1 LLTDINVKIGLH
13 KEKWIVDL
21 QLNCIVGLQK
31 MIDYSPHTKYTA
43 QKIQD
48 KVTRGAYFYS
58 SFSIDDGIGSTTN
71 IKKLIEKLTLRY
83 DLNLTSRQ
91 RNYRLKTGK
100 PIADL
105 IVQDVIYE
113 NRWQFIL
120 LITTP
125 NSHKHSKQISPPNE
139 EQKQIGKDK
148 IFEIEELSFSR
159 ENIIAETDLIH
170 NYFNDDEAFQFVMSK
185 PYLELDFAGCSAELI
200 RMTHKKYKSN
210 SDKFYKTPSKPFSW
224 TWRWKKEVIAKKKS
238 DLVSIINR
246 YVSQTNKVKPIEDL
260 VKWQSYFQT
269 YAVFR
274 GMRQQVGRLYALGK
288 LFLYSRSKQRWDDQ
302 NLPTLKLYFLPRLE
316 LYAESYEE
324 YCLRREIYTN
334 FDLELPR
341 YISLTLDMD
350 KVINFVDKMEKKQ
363 HS

>member
-1 LLTDINVKIGLH
+1 
-13 KEKWIVDL
+13 
-21 QLNCIVGLQK
+21 

-58 SFSIDDGIGSTTN
+58 SFSIDNGIGSTTN

-125 NSHKHSKQISPPNE
+125 NSHKHSKQPTHSNE
-139 EQKQIGKDK
+139 QQKKIGKDK
-148 IFEIEELSFSR
+148 IFEIEELSFSK
-159 ENIIAETDLIH
+159 EHILTEINLIH
-170 NYFNDDEAFQFVMSK
+170 SYFNDDEALKFVMAK
-185 PYLELDFAGCSAELI
+185 PYLALDFAGCPAELI
-200 RMTHKKYKSN
+200 RMTHKKYKPN
-210 SDKFYKTPSKPFSW
+210 TDKFYRSPSKPFSW
-224 TWRWKKEVIAKKKS
+224 TWRWKKDVIVKKKT
-238 DLVSIINR
+238 DLVNIINR
-246 YVSQTNKVKPIEDL
+246 YVSQTNKTKPIEDL

-274 GMRQQVGRLYALGK
+274 GMRQQVGRLYTLGK

-302 NLPTLKLYFLPRLE
+302 NLPILKLYFLPRLE

-324 YCLRREIYTN
+324 YCLRREIYIN
-334 FDLELPR
+334 YDIELPR
-341 YISLTLDMD
+341 ILAQNCDWNKIDSFL
-350 KVINFVDKMEKKQ
+350 NAN
-363 HS
+363 

>member
-1 LLTDINVKIGLH
+1 
-13 KEKWIVDL
+13 
-21 QLNCIVGLQK
+21 

-71 IKKLIEKLTLRY
+71 IKKLIEKLTIRY

-125 NSHKHSKQISPPNE
+125 NSHKHSKQRIHPTE
-139 EQKQIGKDK
+139 QQKQIGKGK
-148 IFEIEELSFSR
+148 IFEMEELSFSS
-159 ENIIAETDLIH
+159 EHISAETDLIH
-170 NYFNDDEAFQFVMSK
+170 SYFNDDEVLKFVMSK
-185 PYLELDFAGCSAELI
+185 PYLELDFAGCSAELV
-200 RMTHKKYKSN
+200 RMTHKKYKAN
-210 SDKFYKTPSKPFSW
+210 SDKFYRTPSKPFSW
-224 TWRWKKEVIAKKKS
+224 TWRWKKEVISRKKT
-238 DLVSIINR
+238 DLVNIINR
-246 YVSQTNKVKPIEDL
+246 YVSQTNKAKSLEDL
-260 VKWQSYFQT
+260 AKWQSYFQT

-274 GMRQQVGRLYALGK
+274 GMRQQVGRLYTLGK
-288 LFLYSRSKQRWDDQ
+288 LFFYSRGKQRWGDQ
-302 NLPTLKLYFLPRLE
+302 ELPNLKLYFAPRYE
-316 LYAESYEE
+316 TYAESYDE
-324 YCLRREIYTN
+324 YCLRREIYIN
-334 FDLELPR
+334 YDIELPR
-341 YISLTLDMD
+341 ELAQNRNWFEID
-350 KVINFVDKMEKKQ
+350 NFLSRYM
-363 HS
+363 

>member
-1 LLTDINVKIGLH
+1 
-13 KEKWIVDL
+13 
-21 QLNCIVGLQK
+21 

-58 SFSIDDGIGSTTN
+58 SFSIDNGIGSTTN
-71 IKKLIEKLTLRY
+71 IKKLIEKLTDRY

-105 IVQDVIYE
+105 IVQDVMYE
-113 NRWQFIL
+113 NRWLFIL

-125 NSHKHSKQISPPNE
+125 NSHKHSKQPIHANE
-139 EQKQIGKDK
+139 QQEQIGKDK
-148 IFEIEELSFSR
+148 IFEMEELSFSR
-159 ENIIAETDLIH
+159 EHIIAETELIH
-170 NYFNDDEAFQFVMSK
+170 SYFKDDEVLKFVMSK
-185 PYLELDFAGCSAELI
+185 PYLELDFAGCSAELV

-224 TWRWKKEVIAKKKS
+224 TWRWKKEVIAKKKT
-238 DLVSIINR
+238 DLVNIINR
-246 YVSQTNKVKPIEDL
+246 YVSQPNKAKPIEDI

-274 GMRQQVGRLYALGK
+274 GMRQQVGRLYTLGK
-288 LFLYSRSKQRWDDQ
+288 LFFYSRGKQRWDDS
-302 NLPTLKLYFLPRLE
+302 NLPTLKLYFAPRYE
-316 LYAESYEE
+316 TYADSYEE
-324 YCLRREIYTN
+324 YCLKREIYLN
-334 FDLELPR
+334 FDKELPR
-341 YISLTLDMD
+341 DISSGLDMH
-350 KVINFVDKMEKKQ
+350 KVIEFLEK
-363 HS
+363 

>member
-1 LLTDINVKIGLH
+1 
-13 KEKWIVDL
+13 
-21 QLNCIVGLQK
+21 

-58 SFSIDDGIGSTTN
+58 SFSVDNGIGSTTN
-71 IKKLIEKLTLRY
+71 IEKLINKLTIRY

-91 RNYRLKTGK
+91 RNYRLKIGK

-125 NSHKHSKQISPPNE
+125 NSHKHSKQPTHSNE
-139 EQKQIGKDK
+139 QQKQIGKDK
-148 IFEIEELSFSR
+148 IFEMEELSFSR
-159 ENIIAETDLIH
+159 EHIIAETDLIH
-170 NYFNDDEAFQFVMSK
+170 RYFNDDEVLKFVMSK
-185 PYLELDFAGCSAELI
+185 PYLELDFAGCSAELV

-210 SDKFYKTPSKPFSW
+210 LDKFYRTPSKPFSW
-224 TWRWKKEVIAKKKS
+224 TWRWKKDVIAKKKM
-238 DLVSIINR
+238 DLVNIINR
-246 YVSQTNKVKPIEDL
+246 YVSQTNKTKPIEDL

-274 GMRQQVGRLYALGK
+274 GMRQQVGRLYTLGK
-288 LFLYSRSKQRWDDQ
+288 LFFFSRTKQRWDDG
-302 NLPTLKLYFLPRLE
+302 NLPILKLYFAPRYE
-316 LYAESYEE
+316 TYADSYEE
-324 YCLRREIYTN
+324 YYLRREIYIN
-334 FDLELPR
+334 YDVEVPR
-341 YISLTLDMD
+341 EIILSKEWNKIEMYLS
-350 KVINFVDKMEKKQ
+350 
-363 HS
+363 

>member
-1 LLTDINVKIGLH
+1 
-13 KEKWIVDL
+13 
-21 QLNCIVGLQK
+21 

-71 IKKLIEKLTLRY
+71 IKKMIEKLTTRY

-105 IVQDVIYE
+105 IVQDVMYE

-125 NSHKHSKQISPPNE
+125 NSHKHSKQTDLRSLQ
-139 EQKQIGKDK
+139 QKQVGKDK
-148 IFEIEELSFSR
+148 IIEVEELAFDKVNLNSEIE
-159 ENIIAETDLIH
+159 LIH
-170 NYFNDDEAFQFVMSK
+170 SYFKDDESLKFVLSK
-185 PYLELDFAGCSAELI
+185 PYLELDFAGYAAELV
-200 RMTHKKYKSN
+200 RMTHKKYKTST
-210 SDKFYKTPSKPFSW
+210 DKFYRRPRKSYSW
-224 TWRWKKEVIAKKKS
+224 TWRWKKNTIEKKQK
-238 DLVSIINR
+238 DLVNIINR
-246 YVSQTNKVKPIEDL
+246 YISQTDKSKSIEDL
-260 VKWQSYFQT
+260 TNWQSYFQT

-274 GMRQQVGRLYALGK
+274 GMRQQVGRLHALGK
-288 LFLYSRSKQRWDDQ
+288 LFFYSRTKQRWDDK
-302 NLPTLKLYFLPRLE
+302 NLPMLKLYFLPRFK

-324 YCLRREIYTN
+324 YRLRRDIY
-334 FDLELPR
+334 
-341 YISLTLDMD
+341 
-350 KVINFVDKMEKKQ
+350 INFGKEISRGILKNGDWREIENYLV
-363 HS
+363 

>member
-1 LLTDINVKIGLH
+1 
-13 KEKWIVDL
+13 
-21 QLNCIVGLQK
+21 
-31 MIDYSPHTKYTA
+31 M
-43 QKIQD
+43 
-48 KVTRGAYFYS
+48 
-58 SFSIDDGIGSTTN
+58 
-71 IKKLIEKLTLRY
+71 
-83 DLNLTSRQ
+83 
-91 RNYRLKTGK
+91 
-100 PIADL
+100 
-105 IVQDVIYE
+105 
-113 NRWQFIL
+113 
-120 LITTP
+120 ITTP
-125 NSHKHSKQISPPNE
+125 NSHKHSRQTISS
-139 EQKQIGKDK
+139 EQLKQIGKDK
-148 IFEIEELSFSR
+148 IFELEDLSFSR
-159 ENIIAETDLIH
+159 EHIIAETDLIH
-170 NYFNDDEAFQFVMSK
+170 SYFNDDEALKFVMSK
-185 PYLELDFAGCSAELI
+185 PYLELDFAGCSAELV
-200 RMTHKKYKSN
+200 RMTHKKYTSN
-210 SDKFYKTPSKPFSW
+210 SDKFYITPSKPFSW
-224 TWRWKKEVIAKKKS
+224 NWRWKKEVIAKKKT
-238 DLVSIINR
+238 DLVNTINR
-246 YVSQTNKVKPIEDL
+246 YVSQTHKTKAIEDI

>member
-1 LLTDINVKIGLH
+1 
-13 KEKWIVDL
+13 
-21 QLNCIVGLQK
+21 

-58 SFSIDDGIGSTTN
+58 SFSIDNGISSTTN
-71 IKKLIEKLTLRY
+71 IKKLIDKLTVRY

-125 NSHKHSKQISPPNE
+125 NSHKHSKQTIHPT
-139 EQKQIGKDK
+139 EQKKQISKYK
-148 IFEIEELSFSR
+148 IFEMEELSFSR
-159 ENIIAETDLIH
+159 EHIIAETDLIH
-170 NYFNDDEAFQFVMSK
+170 RYFNDDEVLKFVMSK
-185 PYLELDFAGCSAELI
+185 PYPEFDFAGCSAELV
-200 RMTHKKYKSN
+200 RMTHKKYRSN
-210 SDKFYKTPSKPFSW
+210 SDKFYRTPSKPFSW
-224 TWRWKKEVIAKKKS
+224 TWRWKKDIVAKKKT
-238 DLVSIINR
+238 DLVNIINR
-246 YVSQTNKVKPIEDL
+246 YVSQTNKAKPIEDL

-274 GMRQQVGRLYALGK
+274 GMRQQVGRLYTLGK
-288 LFLYSRSKQRWDDQ
+288 LFLYSRGKQRWDEH

-316 LYAESYEE
+316 LYAESYDE
-324 YCLRREIYTN
+324 YCLRREIYIN
-334 FDLELPR
+334 YDVELPR
-341 YISLTLDMD
+341 KLSQNFDWTGIDNFLTNNVSHDV
-350 KVINFVDKMEKKQ
+350 KF
-363 HS
+363 

>member
-1 LLTDINVKIGLH
+1 
-13 KEKWIVDL
+13 
-21 QLNCIVGLQK
+21 

-71 IKKLIEKLTLRY
+71 IKKLIDKLTVRY

-125 NSHKHSKQISPPNE
+125 NSHKHRKQPIHSTE
-139 EQKQIGKDK
+139 QQKQIGKDK

-159 ENIIAETDLIH
+159 EHIIAEIDLIH
-170 NYFNDDEAFQFVMSK
+170 DYFKDDEVLNFIMSK
-185 PYLELDFAGCSAELI
+185 PYLELDFAGCSAELV

-210 SDKFYKTPSKPFSW
+210 SDKFYRTPSKPFSW
-224 TWRWKKEVIAKKKS
+224 TWRWKKEVVAKKKM
-238 DLVSIINR
+238 DLVNIINR
-246 YVSQTNKVKPIEDL
+246 YVSQTNKAKPIEDL

-274 GMRQQVGRLYALGK
+274 GMRQQVGRLYTLGK

-302 NLPTLKLYFLPRLE
+302 KLPILKLYFLPRLE
-316 LYAESYEE
+316 LYAESYDE
-324 YCLRREIYTN
+324 YCLRRDIYVH
-334 FDLELPR
+334 FGKELPR
-341 YISLTLDMD
+341 KLSKTEQWNEIDDFLNA
-350 KVINFVDKMEKKQ
+350 I
-363 HS
+363 

>member
-1 LLTDINVKIGLH
+1 
-13 KEKWIVDL
+13 
-21 QLNCIVGLQK
+21 

-170 NYFNDDEAFQFVMSK
+170 NYFNDDEVLKFVMSK
-185 PYLELDFAGCSAELI
+185 PYLELDFAGCFAELV

-210 SDKFYKTPSKPFSW
+210 SDKFYRIPSKPFSW
-224 TWRWKKEVIAKKKS
+224 TWRWKKEVIAKKKT
-238 DLVSIINR
+238 DLVNTINR
-246 YVSQTNKVKPIEDL
+246 YVSQSNKAKSIEDIA
-260 VKWQSYFQT
+260 KWQSYFQT

-274 GMRQQVGRLYALGK
+274 GMRQQVGRLYTLGK
-288 LFLYSRSKQRWDDQ
+288 LFLYSRGKQRWDDS
-302 NLPTLKLYFLPRLE
+302 NLPTLKLYFAPRYE
-316 LYAESYEE
+316 TYAESYGE
-324 YCLRREIYTN
+324 YCLRREIYIN
-334 FDLELPR
+334 YDVELPR
-341 YISLTLDMD
+341 RLAQNCDWNKIDSFLS
-350 KVINFVDKMEKKQ
+350 NFKDSKE
-363 HS
+363 

>member
-1 LLTDINVKIGLH
+1 
-13 KEKWIVDL
+13 
-21 QLNCIVGLQK
+21 

-58 SFSIDDGIGSTTN
+58 SFSIDDGIGSMTN
-71 IKKLIEKLTLRY
+71 IKKLIDKLTVRY

-125 NSHKHSKQISPPNE
+125 NSHKHSKQSIHSTE
-139 EQKQIGKDK
+139 QQKQIVKDK
-148 IFEIEELSFSR
+148 IFELEDLSFSR
-159 ENIIAETDLIH
+159 EHIITETKLIH
-170 NYFNDDEAFQFVMSK
+170 EYFKDDEALKFVMSK
-185 PYLELDFAGCSAELI
+185 PYLELDFASCSAELV

-210 SDKFYKTPSKPFSW
+210 SDKFYRTPSKPFSW
-224 TWRWKKEVIAKKKS
+224 TWRWKKEAVAKKKT
-238 DLVSIINR
+238 DLLNIINR
-246 YVSQTNKVKPIEDL
+246 YVSQTNKTKQIEDL
-260 VKWQSYFQT
+260 VRWQSFFQT

-274 GMRQQVGRLYALGK
+274 GMRQQVGRLYTLGK
-288 LFLYSRSKQRWDDQ
+288 LFLYSRGKQRWEDS
-302 NLPTLKLYFLPRLE
+302 NFPTLKLYFAPRYE
-316 LYAESYEE
+316 TYAESYEE
-324 YCLRREIYTN
+324 YCTRREVYIHS
-334 FDLELPR
+334 DVELPR
-341 YISLTLDMD
+341 YLATQGNWDSIDKYLSLCLS
-350 KVINFVDKMEKKQ
+350 K
-363 HS
+363 

>member
-1 LLTDINVKIGLH
+1 
-13 KEKWIVDL
+13 
-21 QLNCIVGLQK
+21 

-58 SFSIDDGIGSTTN
+58 SFSIDDGIGSMTN
-71 IKKLIEKLTLRY
+71 IKKLIDKLTVRY

-125 NSHKHSKQISPPNE
+125 NSYKHSKQPTHPT
-139 EQKQIGKDK
+139 EQHKQIGKDK
-148 IFEIEELSFSR
+148 IVEMEELSFSR
-159 ENIIAETDLIH
+159 ENIIVETNLIH
-170 NYFNDDEAFQFVMSK
+170 KYFNDDEALKFIMSK
-185 PYLELDFAGCSAELI
+185 PYLELDFAGCLAELV
-200 RMTHKKYKSN
+200 RMTHKKYKPN
-210 SDKFYKTPSKPFSW
+210 TDKFYRSPSKPFSW
-224 TWRWKKEVIAKKKS
+224 TWRWKKEVVAKKKT
-238 DLVSIINR
+238 DLVNIINR
-246 YVSQTNKVKPIEDL
+246 YVSQADKAKPIEDL
-260 VKWQSYFQT
+260 NKWQSYFQT

-274 GMRQQVGRLYALGK
+274 GMRQQVGRLYSLGK

-302 NLPTLKLYFLPRLE
+302 KLPILKLYFLPRLK
-316 LYAESYEE
+316 LYAESYEQ
-324 YCLRREIYTN
+324 YCLRREIYIN
-334 FDLELPR
+334 YDVELPIGLAQN
-341 YISLTLDMD
+341 YDWNEIDNFLTNN
-350 KVINFVDKMEKKQ
+350 V
-363 HS
+363 

>member
-1 LLTDINVKIGLH
+1 
-13 KEKWIVDL
+13 
-21 QLNCIVGLQK
+21 

-83 DLNLTSRQ
+83 NLNLTSRQ

-159 ENIIAETDLIH
+159 EHIIAETDLIH

>member
-1 LLTDINVKIGLH
+1 
-13 KEKWIVDL
+13 
-21 QLNCIVGLQK
+21 

-58 SFSIDDGIGSTTN
+58 SFSIDDCIGSTTN
-71 IKKLIEKLTLRY
+71 IKKLIEKLTIRY

-125 NSHKHSKQISPPNE
+125 NSHKHSKRPDPSNNQS
-139 EQKQIGKDK
+139 QQTCKDK
-148 IFEIEELSFSR
+148 IVEVKEIAFDKESVHSEI
-159 ENIIAETDLIH
+159 NLIH
-170 NYFNDDEAFQFVMSK
+170 DYFNDEEPLKFVMNR
-185 PYLELDFAGCSAELI
+185 PYLEIDFAGCSAELV
-200 RMTHKKYKSN
+200 RMTHKKYKPT
-210 SDKFYKTPSKPFSW
+210 DKFYKTPNKTYSW
-224 TWRWKKEVIAKKKS
+224 TWRWKKEVIEQKKR
-238 DLVSIINR
+238 DLVNIINR
-246 YVSQTNKVKPIEDL
+246 YVSQSNKAKPIEDL

-274 GMRQQVGRLYALGK
+274 GMRQQVGRLYTLGK
-288 LFLYSRSKQRWDDQ
+288 LFLYSRSKQRWDDEKF
-302 NLPTLKLYFLPRLE
+302 PSMKLYYLPRYE

-324 YCLRREIYTN
+324 YCLKREIYAN
-334 FDLELPR
+334 FDLGLPR

-350 KVINFVDKMEKKQ
+350 KVIQFIDKMEKSNIHK
-363 HS
+363 SNVAF

>member
-1 LLTDINVKIGLH
+1 
-13 KEKWIVDL
+13 
-21 QLNCIVGLQK
+21 

-58 SFSIDDGIGSTTN
+58 SFSIDNGIGSTTN
-71 IKKLIEKLTLRY
+71 MKKLIEKLTIRY

-125 NSHKHSKQISPPNE
+125 NSHKHSKQPVHPT
-139 EQKQIGKDK
+139 EQHKQIGKDK
-148 IFEIEELSFSR
+148 IIEMEELSFSR

-170 NYFNDDEAFQFVMSK
+170 DYFKDGEVLKFVMSK
-185 PYLELDFAGCSAELI
+185 PYLELDFAGCSAELV
-200 RMTHKKYKSN
+200 RMTHKKYKAN

-224 TWRWKKEVIAKKKS
+224 TWRWKKEVVAKKKI
-238 DLVSIINR
+238 DLVNIINR
-246 YVSQTNKVKPIEDL
+246 YVSQTNKAKPIEDL
-260 VKWQSYFQT
+260 AKWQSYFQT

-274 GMRQQVGRLYALGK
+274 GMRQQVGRLYTLGK
-288 LFLYSRSKQRWDDQ
+288 LFLYSRGKQRWDDE
-302 NLPTLKLYFLPRLE
+302 NLPTLKLYFAPRYDK
-316 LYAESYEE
+316 YADSYEE
-324 YCLRREIYTN
+324 YYLKREIYLN
-334 FDLELPR
+334 FDKELPR
-341 YISLTLDMD
+341 DISSKLDMH
-350 KVINFVDKMEKKQ
+350 KVIEFLDNDRD
-363 HS
+363 

>member
-1 LLTDINVKIGLH
+1 
-13 KEKWIVDL
+13 
-21 QLNCIVGLQK
+21 

-48 KVTRGAYFYS
+48 KATRGAYFYS
-58 SFSIDDGIGSTTN
+58 SFSIDNGIGSTTN
-71 IKKLIEKLTLRY
+71 IKKLIEKLTDRY

-125 NSHKHSKQISPPNE
+125 NSHKHSKQPVHPT
-139 EQKQIGKDK
+139 EQHKQIGKDK
-148 IFEIEELSFSR
+148 IIEMEELSFSR

-170 NYFNDDEAFQFVMSK
+170 DYFKDGEVLKFVMSK
-185 PYLELDFAGCSAELI
+185 PYLELDFAGCSAELV
-200 RMTHKKYKSN
+200 RMTHKKYKAN

-224 TWRWKKEVIAKKKS
+224 TWRWKKEVIAKKKT
-238 DLVSIINR
+238 DLVNIINR
-246 YVSQTNKVKPIEDL
+246 YVSQPNKAKPIEDL

-274 GMRQQVGRLYALGK
+274 GMRQQVGRLYTLGK
-288 LFLYSRSKQRWDDQ
+288 LFLYSRGKQRWDDLS
-302 NLPTLKLYFLPRLE
+302 LPTLKLYFASRYDK
-316 LYAESYEE
+316 YADSYEE
-324 YCLRREIYTN
+324 YYLKREIYLN
-334 FDLELPR
+334 FDKELPR
-341 YISLTLDMD
+341 DISSGLDMN
-350 KVINFVDKMEKKQ
+350 KVIEFLEK
-363 HS
+363 

>member
-1 LLTDINVKIGLH
+1 
-13 KEKWIVDL
+13 
-21 QLNCIVGLQK
+21 

-71 IKKLIEKLTLRY
+71 IKKLIDKLTVRY

-125 NSHKHSKQISPPNE
+125 NSHKHSKQPIHSTE
-139 EQKQIGKDK
+139 QQKQIGKDK

-159 ENIIAETDLIH
+159 EHIIAETNLIH
-170 NYFNDDEAFQFVMSK
+170 DYFKDDEVLNFIMSK
-185 PYLELDFAGCSAELI
+185 PYLELDFAGCSAELV

-210 SDKFYKTPSKPFSW
+210 SDKFYRTPSKPFSW
-224 TWRWKKEVIAKKKS
+224 TWRWKKDVIAKKKT
-238 DLVSIINR
+238 DLVNIINR
-246 YVSQTNKVKPIEDL
+246 YVSQPNKAKPIEDL
-260 VKWQSYFQT
+260 VKWQSFFQT

-274 GMRQQVGRLYALGK
+274 GMRQQVGRLYTLGK
-288 LFLYSRSKQRWDDQ
+288 LFLYSRGKQRWDDQ
-302 NLPTLKLYFLPRLE
+302 ELPNLKLYFAPRYE
-316 LYAESYEE
+316 TYAESYDE
-324 YCLRREIYTN
+324 YCIRRDVYTH
-334 FDLELPR
+334 FGKELPR
-341 YISLTLDMD
+341 EIAKDGGW
-350 KVINFVDKMEKKQ
+350 EKIEEFLG
-363 HS
+363 

>member
-1 LLTDINVKIGLH
+1 
-13 KEKWIVDL
+13 
-21 QLNCIVGLQK
+21 

-58 SFSIDDGIGSTTN
+58 SFSIDNGIGSTTN
-71 IKKLIEKLTLRY
+71 IKKLIEKLTIRY

-105 IVQDVIYE
+105 IVQDVMYE

-125 NSHKHSKQISPPNE
+125 NSHKHSKQTVHSTE
-139 EQKQIGKDK
+139 QQKQIGKDK

-159 ENIIAETDLIH
+159 ENIIAETNLIH
-170 NYFNDDEAFQFVMSK
+170 NYFKDDESLKFVMSK
-185 PYLELDFAGCSAELI
+185 PYLELDFAGCSAELV

-210 SDKFYKTPSKPFSW
+210 SDKFYRSPSKPFSW
-224 TWRWKKEVIAKKKS
+224 TWRWKKEVVAKKKT
-238 DLVSIINR
+238 DLVNIINR
-246 YVSQTNKVKPIEDL
+246 YVSQTNKARSIEDL

-274 GMRQQVGRLYALGK
+274 GMRQQVGRLYTLGK
-288 LFLYSRSKQRWDDQ
+288 LFLYSRGKQRWDDE
-302 NLPTLKLYFLPRLE
+302 NLPILKLYFLPRCKM
-316 LYAESYEE
+316 YAESYDE
-324 YCLRREIYTN
+324 YCLRREIYVN

-341 YISLTLDMD
+341 DIAMSKNWHLIGMYICDQEQ
-350 KVINFVDKMEKKQ
+350 VD
-363 HS
+363 

>member
-1 LLTDINVKIGLH
+1 
-13 KEKWIVDL
+13 
-21 QLNCIVGLQK
+21 

-58 SFSIDDGIGSTTN
+58 SFSIDNGIGSTTN
-71 IKKLIEKLTLRY
+71 IKKLIEKLTDRY

-105 IVQDVIYE
+105 IVQDVMYE
-113 NRWQFIL
+113 NRWLFIL

-125 NSHKHSKQISPPNE
+125 NSHKHSKQPIHSTE
-139 EQKQIGKDK
+139 QQKQFGKDK

-159 ENIIAETDLIH
+159 ELVIAETDLVH
-170 NYFNDDEAFQFVMSK
+170 DYFKDDEVLKFVMSK
-185 PYLELDFAGCSAELI
+185 PYLELDFAGCSAELV

-224 TWRWKKEVIAKKKS
+224 TWRWKKEVIAKKKT
-238 DLVSIINR
+238 DLVNIINR
-246 YVSQTNKVKPIEDL
+246 YVSQTNKTKTIEDL

-274 GMRQQVGRLYALGK
+274 GMRQQVGRLYTLGK
-288 LFLYSRSKQRWDDQ
+288 LFLYSRCKQRWDDQ
-302 NLPTLKLYFLPRLE
+302 ELPTLKLYFAQRYE
-316 LYAESYEE
+316 TYADSYEE
-324 YCLRREIYTN
+324 YCLRREIYIN
-334 FDLELPR
+334 YDIELPR
-341 YISLTLDMD
+341 ELAQNCDWNEIDHFLNATGC
-350 KVINFVDKMEKKQ
+350 F
-363 HS
+363 

>member
-1 LLTDINVKIGLH
+1 
-13 KEKWIVDL
+13 
-21 QLNCIVGLQK
+21 

-58 SFSIDDGIGSTTN
+58 SFSIDNGIGSTTN
-71 IKKLIEKLTLRY
+71 IKKLIDKLTVRY

-100 PIADL
+100 LIADL

-125 NSHKHSKQISPPNE
+125 NSHKHSKQTVQSTE
-139 EQKQIGKDK
+139 QQKQIGKDK

-159 ENIIAETDLIH
+159 EHIIAETDLIH
-170 NYFNDDEAFQFVMSK
+170 DYFKDDEVLKFVMSK
-185 PYLELDFAGCSAELI
+185 PYLELDFAGYSAELV

-210 SDKFYKTPSKPFSW
+210 TDKFYRTPNKPFSW
-224 TWRWKKEVIAKKKS
+224 TWRWKKEVVAKKKT
-238 DLVSIINR
+238 DLVNIINR
-246 YVSQTNKVKPIEDL
+246 YVSQTNKAKPIEDL

-274 GMRQQVGRLYALGK
+274 GMRQQVGRLYTLGK
-288 LFLYSRSKQRWDDQ
+288 LFLYSRGKQRWDDE
-302 NLPTLKLYFLPRLE
+302 NLPILKLYFLPRCE
-316 LYAESYEE
+316 MYAESYDE
-324 YCLRREIYTN
+324 YCLRRDIYVH
-334 FDLELPR
+334 FGKELPR
-341 YISLTLDMD
+341 KLSKTVQWNEIDDFLN
-350 KVINFVDKMEKKQ
+350 VN
-363 HS
+363 

>member
-1 LLTDINVKIGLH
+1 
-13 KEKWIVDL
+13 
-21 QLNCIVGLQK
+21 

-105 IVQDVIYE
+105 IVQDVMYE

-125 NSHKHSKQISPPNE
+125 NSHKHSKQTMHYTE
-139 EQKQIGKDK
+139 QQKQIGKDK
-148 IFEIEELSFSR
+148 IVEMEELSFSR
-159 ENIIAETDLIH
+159 EHIIAETDLIH
-170 NYFNDDEAFQFVMSK
+170 NYFNDDESLKFVMSK
-185 PYLELDFAGCSAELI
+185 PYLELDFAGCSAELV

-210 SDKFYKTPSKPFSW
+210 SDKFYRTPSKPFSW
-224 TWRWKKEVIAKKKS
+224 TWRWKKEVVAKKKT
-238 DLVSIINR
+238 DLVNIINR
-246 YVSQTNKVKPIEDL
+246 YVSQTNKAKPIEDL
-260 VKWQSYFQT
+260 VKWQTYFQT

-274 GMRQQVGRLYALGK
+274 GMRQQVGRLYTLGR
-288 LFLYSRSKQRWDDQ
+288 LFLYSRGKQRWDDE
-302 NLPTLKLYFLPRLE
+302 NLPILKLYFLPRCKM
-316 LYAESYEE
+316 YAESYDE
-324 YCLRREIYTN
+324 YRLRREIYVN
-334 FDLELPR
+334 FDVELPR
-341 YISLTLDMD
+341 EMASKPDWNMVQNYLDEF
-350 KVINFVDKMEKKQ
+350 N
-363 HS
+363 

>member
-1 LLTDINVKIGLH
+1 
-13 KEKWIVDL
+13 
-21 QLNCIVGLQK
+21 

-83 DLNLTSRQ
+83 NLNLTSRQ

-125 NSHKHSKQISPPNE
+125 NSHRHSKQPTHSNE
-139 EQKQIGKDK
+139 QQKQIGKDK
-148 IFEIEELSFSR
+148 IFELEDLSFSR
-159 ENIIAETDLIH
+159 EHIIAETDLIH
-170 NYFNDDEAFQFVMSK
+170 SYFNDDEAFKFVMFK
-185 PYLELDFAGCSAELI
+185 PYLELDFVGCSAELV
-200 RMTHKKYKSN
+200 RMTHKKYRSN
-210 SDKFYKTPSKPFSW
+210 SDKFYKTPNKPFSW
-224 TWRWKKEVIAKKKS
+224 TWRWKKEVIAKKKT
-238 DLVSIINR
+238 DLVNTINR
-246 YVSQTNKVKPIEDL
+246 YVSQTNKAKPIADL

-274 GMRQQVGRLYALGK
+274 GMRQQVGRLYTLGK
-288 LFLYSRSKQRWDDQ
+288 LFLYSRGKQRWDDS
-302 NLPTLKLYFLPRLE
+302 NLPILKLYFAPRYE
-316 LYAESYEE
+316 TYAESYEE
-324 YCLRREIYTN
+324 YFLRREVYINYGV
-334 FDLELPR
+334 ELSR
-341 YISLTLDMD
+341 KLALNCDWNEIDEFLD
-350 KVINFVDKMEKKQ
+350 
-363 HS
+363 

>member
-1 LLTDINVKIGLH
+1 
-13 KEKWIVDL
+13 
-21 QLNCIVGLQK
+21 

-71 IKKLIEKLTLRY
+71 IKKLIEKFTLRY
-83 DLNLTSRQ
+83 ELNLTSRQ

-125 NSHKHSKQISPPNE
+125 NSHRHCKQPIHPAE
-139 EQKQIGKDK
+139 QQKQIGKDK
-148 IFEIEELSFSR
+148 IVEMEELSFSR
-159 ENIIAETDLIH
+159 EHIIAETDLIH
-170 NYFNDDEAFQFVMSK
+170 NYFNDDEVFKFVMSK
-185 PYLELDFAGCSAELI
+185 PYLELDFAGYSAELV

-210 SDKFYKTPSKPFSW
+210 SDKFYRTPSKPFSW
-224 TWRWKKEVIAKKKS
+224 TWRWKKDVIAKKKT
-238 DLVSIINR
+238 DLVNIINR
-246 YVSQTNKVKPIEDL
+246 YVSQTNKAKPIEDL
-260 VKWQSYFQT
+260 IKWQSYFQT

-274 GMRQQVGRLYALGK
+274 GMRQQVGRLYTLGK
-288 LFLYSRSKQRWDDQ
+288 LFLYSRSKQRWDDE
-302 NLPTLKLYFLPRLE
+302 NLPILKLYFLPRLE
-316 LYAESYEE
+316 LYAESYDE
-324 YCLRREIYTN
+324 YYLRREVFITFN
-334 FDLELPR
+334 FELPR
-341 YISLTLDMD
+341 EISLTLN
-350 KVINFVDKMEKKQ
+350 INIIGDFIDRMGKSNI
-363 HS
+363 H

>member
-1 LLTDINVKIGLH
+1 
-13 KEKWIVDL
+13 
-21 QLNCIVGLQK
+21 

-71 IKKLIEKLTLRY
+71 IKKLIEKLTDRY

-105 IVQDVIYE
+105 IVQDVMYE
-113 NRWQFIL
+113 NRWLFIL

-125 NSHKHSKQISPPNE
+125 NSHKHSKQPIHSTE
-139 EQKQIGKDK
+139 QQKQFGKDK

-159 ENIIAETDLIH
+159 ELVIAETDLVH
-170 NYFNDDEAFQFVMSK
+170 DYFKDDEVLKFVMSK
-185 PYLELDFAGCSAELI
+185 PYLELDFAGCSAELV

-210 SDKFYKTPSKPFSW
+210 SDKFYRTPSKPFSW
-224 TWRWKKEVIAKKKS
+224 TWRWKKEVVAKKKI
-238 DLVSIINR
+238 DLVNIINR
-246 YVSQTNKVKPIEDL
+246 YVSQTNKAKPIEDL
-260 VKWQSYFQT
+260 AKWQSYFQT

-274 GMRQQVGRLYALGK
+274 GMRQQVGRLYTLGK
-288 LFLYSRSKQRWDDQ
+288 LFLYSRGKQRWNDQ
-302 NLPTLKLYFLPRLE
+302 NLPILKLYFAPRYE
-316 LYAESYEE
+316 TYADGYEQ
-324 YCLRREIYTN
+324 YCLRREIYVN
-334 FDLELPR
+334 FDVELPR
-341 YISLTLDMD
+341 DLALRSNWNEIDIYLS
-350 KVINFVDKMEKKQ
+350 KQ
-363 HS
+363 I

>member
-1 LLTDINVKIGLH
+1 
-13 KEKWIVDL
+13 
-21 QLNCIVGLQK
+21 

-71 IKKLIEKLTLRY
+71 IKKLIEKLTDRY

-125 NSHKHSKQISPPNE
+125 NSHRHSKQPIQSTE
-139 EQKQIGKDK
+139 QQKQVGKDK
-148 IFEIEELSFSR
+148 IFEMEELSFSR
-159 ENIIAETDLIH
+159 EHIIAETDLIH
-170 NYFNDDEAFQFVMSK
+170 RYFNDDEVLKFVMSK
-185 PYLELDFAGCSAELI
+185 PYFELDFAGCSAELV

-210 SDKFYKTPSKPFSW
+210 SEKFYKTPSKPFSW
-224 TWRWKKEVIAKKKS
+224 TWRWKKEVIARKKT
-238 DLVSIINR
+238 DLVNIINR
-246 YVSQTNKVKPIEDL
+246 YVSQTNKAKPIEDL
-260 VKWQSYFQT
+260 IKWQSYFQT

-274 GMRQQVGRLYALGK
+274 GTRQQVGRLYTLGK
-288 LFLYSRSKQRWDDQ
+288 LFLYSRGKQRWDDSS
-302 NLPTLKLYFLPRLE
+302 LPTLKLYFAPRYE
-316 LYAESYEE
+316 TYADSYEE
-324 YCLRREIYTN
+324 YYLKREIYLN
-334 FDLELPR
+334 FDKELPR
-341 YISLTLDMD
+341 EISSKLDMNQVIEFLD
-350 KVINFVDKMEKKQ
+350 KDMI
-363 HS
+363 

>member
-1 LLTDINVKIGLH
+1 
-13 KEKWIVDL
+13 
-21 QLNCIVGLQK
+21 

-113 NRWQFIL
+113 NRWHFIL
-120 LITTP
+120 LITTT
-125 NSHKHSKQISPPNE
+125 NSHRHSKQQIHPT
-139 EQKQIGKDK
+139 EQHKQIGKDK
-148 IFEIEELSFSR
+148 IYEMEELSFSK

-170 NYFNDDEAFQFVMSK
+170 SYFSDDEAFKFVMSK
-185 PYLELDFAGCSAELI
+185 PYLELDFAGCSAELV

-210 SDKFYKTPSKPFSW
+210 SDKFYRTPSKPFSW
-224 TWRWKKEVIAKKKS
+224 TWRWKKEVVAKKKI
-238 DLVSIINR
+238 DLVNIINC
-246 YVSQTNKVKPIEDL
+246 YVSQTNKAKPIEDL

-274 GMRQQVGRLYALGK
+274 GMRQQVGRLYTLGK
-288 LFLYSRSKQRWDDQ
+288 LFLYSRGKQRWDDL
-302 NLPTLKLYFLPRLE
+302 NLPTLKLYFAPRYE
-316 LYAESYEE
+316 TYAESYDE
-324 YCLRREIYTN
+324 YCLRREIYIN
-334 FDLELPR
+334 FNFELPR
-341 YISLTLDMD
+341 EIILTNDWNI
-350 KVINFVDKMEKKQ
+350 INEYLE
-363 HS
+363 